1 MDEASTKYQ
10 IIANDLRRKIQE
22 KSYEPNEQLPFEKD
36 LCKAYNASRIT
47 IRKAMDMLVNE
58 GYIYKRRGSGSY
70 VKDIEPKESIH
81 STLLDNF
88 SGRDITTEVIDFT
101 VIKSPDDIAEKLKL
115 SSSEFVYDIYR
126 LRKRNNLPIAVER
139 SFMPIQLIQGMRL
152 DVLANSVYTFMDEE
166 LGLVPK
172 SVHRSI
178 RACTPSKQE
187 EKLLQVD
194 WNYPLLEIEQIVYLD
209 NGRPCEYS
217 FSRVKTEDYEFK
229 TVNIV

>member
-1 MDEASTKYQ
+1 MDEPNTKYQ

-88 SGRDITTEVIDFT
+88 SSQDITTEVIDFT

-126 LRKRNNLPIAVER
+126 LRKRNNLPIAVEH

-209 NGRPCEYS
+209 NGKPCEYS